1 MGYTGMPFYPM
12 KFGRATPRMTTATQT
27 SRRRTT
33 TAMMAKTAQPPRSSK
48 KSKVFPF
55 RWDEVGMSGVGRV
68 WPTGARRL
76 ARRAG
81 AWWHTPGRGATRQ
94 ATLVEQVR

>member
-12 KFGRATPRMTTATQT
+12 KFGRATPRKTTATQT

-33 TAMMAKTAQPPRSSK
+33 TAITAKIAQPPRSSK

-55 RWDEVGMSGVGRV
+55 GGTRLGCLEWGEFGRPALDA
-68 WPTGARRL
+68 WQGAR
-76 ARRAG
+76 G
-81 AWWHTPGRGATRQ
+81 PGRTPQ
-94 ATLVEQVR
+94 AEGPPGRRL